1 MLASLARSVSS
12 SGGVLKALSR
22 SPYRPAAT
30 GINTSLTSGG
40 GTSSIGS
47 SSAEHLVSSS
57 STCSQTIAAAGIST
71 SASASI
77 SQSVGQL
84 VSPLSRS
91 PLAGRGPAI
100 SAQVSGLTSSF
111 HNLGLAP
118 TTAAAIANATSSSP
132 PPALITTVQTRTFA
146 SRRFHRKKIVKAAK
160 GYRGQANRNFR
171 AAIKRVERARQN
183 AYRDRRL
190 RRREFR
196 KLWIQRLN
204 AGVRQHGVRYSRF
217 VNMLNNSEVRLDRKI
232 LSDLAMNEPF
242 SFKAVVDVVKER
254 GGDPRQRRITG

>member
-30 GINTSLTSGG
+30 GTSLISGG
-40 GTSSIGS
+40 GIGS

-57 STCSQTIAAAGIST
+57 STCSQTIAAGTST
-71 SASASI
+71 SI

-84 VSPLSRS
+84 RSIQTIPNSSIVSPLSGS
-91 PLAGRGPAI
+91 ALAGRRPAV
-100 SAQVSGLTSSF
+100 SAQVSDLTSSF
-111 HNLGLAP
+111 HNLGLAH
-118 TTAAAIANATSSSP
+118 TTAVIASTSSS
-132 PPALITTVQTRTFA
+132 PALITTVQTRTFA

-217 VNMLNNSEVRLDRKI
+217 VNMLNNSEVQLDRKI

-254 GGDPRQRRITG
+254 GGDPRQRRISG